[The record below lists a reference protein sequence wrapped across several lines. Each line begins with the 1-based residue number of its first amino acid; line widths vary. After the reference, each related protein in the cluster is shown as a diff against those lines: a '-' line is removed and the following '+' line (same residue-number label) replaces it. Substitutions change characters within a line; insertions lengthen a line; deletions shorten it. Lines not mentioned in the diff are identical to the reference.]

1 MAVGISVLALH
12 RKALQRVVG
21 GGKHDGRR
29 LPVPEAGL
37 LDRSLGGGQRGWAD
51 GGEELGPRAL
61 QAHRVGG
68 EEALASGLWSVVEVR
83 HSRDPFSDV
92 ATLFG
97 RTAGLKQMRGSEE
110 SQVHCSTLPESLCRL
125 DQFPRSS
132 RQNRPLAYAFR

>member
-29 LPVPEAGL
+29 LPVPQAGL

-68 EEALASGLWSVVEVR
+68 EEALASGL
-83 HSRDPFSDV
+83 
-92 ATLFG
+92 
-97 RTAGLKQMRGSEE
+97 
-110 SQVHCSTLPESLCRL
+110 
-125 DQFPRSS
+125 
-132 RQNRPLAYAFR
+132 PLAAGGARVPLPGLPDAEAGPSPQNAKTQDCFL